1 MNQPADPAPTGRAW
15 RAGALTGHTIVV
27 TGGGTGLGAACAE
40 RLARDGAD
48 VVIAARTESRLVAT
62 ADRINAALG
71 SESGGGR
78 VRHLAVDVT
87 DEDAVRALVAFA
99 IGDRGVLHCVV
110 ANAGGGGGALPYHLQ
125 DLEEFTRVV
134 QLNAIGTMLLVKHSV
149 PPMVAA
155 GGGSFVGMSSISG
168 GMTKRYGGAY
178 GPAKAAVEQI
188 IRNAA
193 DEYGEVNVR
202 FNAVRPGFISTEI
215 MEGIPRE
222 GEVFASYVDNTPMGA
237 VGSGVGEPSDVADL
251 VRFLVGPESR
261 WVTGTIIAV
270 DGGHSLRRG
279 PDYTPFV
286 EPVLGRDVLLA
297 RRVSG
302 AGA

>member
-1 MNQPADPAPTGRAW
+1 MNQPAGNAW
-15 RAGALTGHTIVV
+15 RAGALSGRTVVV

-62 ADRINAALG
+62 ADRINGALG
-71 SESGGGR
+71 SAPESGR

-87 DEDAVRALVAFA
+87 DEDAVRALVEFA
-99 IGDRGVLHCVV
+99 AGEGGVLHGVV

-134 QLNAIGTMLLVKHSV
+134 QLNAIGTMLLVKHAV

-261 WVTGTIIAV
+261 WVTGTVIAV

-297 RRVSG
+297 KKERG
-302 AGA
+302 A

>member
-1 MNQPADPAPTGRAW
+1 MNEPSDRRW
-15 RAGALTGHTIVV
+15 RAGALAGRMVIV

-48 VVIAARTESRLVAT
+48 VVISGRTESRLVDT
-62 ADRINAALG
+62 AARVNDAVGAHV
-71 SESGGGR
+71 ESGR
-78 VRHLAVDVT
+78 VRLLAGDVT
-87 DEDAVRALVAFA
+87 DEGAVRDLVAFA
-99 IGDRGVLHCVV
+99 VGDTGVLHGVV

-125 DLEEFTRVV
+125 DLDEFTRVLH
-134 QLNAIGTMLLVKHSV
+134 LNALGTMLLVKHAV

-155 GGGSFVGMSSISG
+155 GGGSFVGMSSTSG
-168 GMTKRYGGAY
+168 GTTKRYGGAY

-188 IRNAA
+188 VRNAA

-202 FNAVRPGFISTEI
+202 FNAVRPGFVSTEI

-237 VGSGVGEPSDVADL
+237 VGSGVGEPDDVADL
-251 VRFLVGPESR
+251 VRFLIGPESR

-270 DGGHSLRRG
+270 DGGHSLRKG

-297 RRVSG
+297 RR
-302 AGA
+302 APEARA

>member
-1 MNQPADPAPTGRAW
+1 MAAPASARRAPSVW
-15 RAGALTGHTIVV
+15 
-27 TGGGTGLGAACAE
+27 
-40 RLARDGAD
+40 RDGAD
-48 VVIAARTESRLVAT
+48 VVISGRTESRLVDT
-62 ADRINAALG
+62 AKRINEDLG
-71 SESGGGR
+71 DDPTTGA
-78 VRHLAVDVT
+78 VRYLAGDVT
-87 DEDAVRALVAFA
+87 DEGAVRGLVDFA
-99 IGDRGVLHCVV
+99 IADSGVLHGVV

-134 QLNAIGTMLLVKHSV
+134 QLNAIGAMLLVKHSV
-149 PPMVAA
+149 PPMVTA

-168 GMTKRYGGAY
+168 GLTKRYGGAY
-178 GPAKAAVEQI
+178 GPAKAALEQI

-215 MEGIPRE
+215 MESIPRQ

-237 VGSGVGEPSDVADL
+237 IGSGVGEPGDVADL
-251 VRFLVGPESR
+251 VRFLIGPESR

-297 RRVSG
+297 RR
-302 AGA
+302 APETRT

>member
-1 MNQPADPAPTGRAW
+1 MNEPAGCSW
-15 RAGALTGHTIVV
+15 RAGALSGCSVIV

-48 VVIAARTESRLVAT
+48 VVISGRTESRLIDA
-62 ADRINAALG
+62 AARIN
-71 SESGGGR
+71 ESVAGEPAGGR
-78 VRHLAVDVT
+78 VRHLAGDVT
-87 DEDAVRALVAFA
+87 DEGAVRDLVALA
-99 IGDRGVLHCVV
+99 VGDAGVLHGVV

-125 DLEEFTRVV
+125 DVDEFTRVLH
-134 QLNAIGTMLLVKHSV
+134 LNALGTMLLVKHTV
-149 PPMVAA
+149 APMVAA

-188 IRNAA
+188 VRNAA

-237 VGSGVGEPSDVADL
+237 VGDGVGEPADVADL
-251 VRFLVGPESR
+251 VRFLIGPESR

-270 DGGHSLRRG
+270 DGGHSLRKG

-297 RRVSG
+297 RAPLATRE
-302 AGA
+302 ARA